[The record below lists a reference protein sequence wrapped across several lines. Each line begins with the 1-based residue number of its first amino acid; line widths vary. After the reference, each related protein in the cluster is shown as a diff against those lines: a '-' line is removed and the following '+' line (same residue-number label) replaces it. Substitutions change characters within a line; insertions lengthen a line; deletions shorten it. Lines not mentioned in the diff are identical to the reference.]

1 MRAFF
6 FGVDTLR
13 VQCIAGD
20 TQTAL
25 GATQL
30 PAVLAAI
37 IKDALR
43 CLRVP
48 DASHLPALYETLR
61 VGANICVDHGATWH
75 LYPQLVANTLR
86 RRE

>member
-1 MRAFF
+1 
-6 FGVDTLR
+6 VTLSYA
-13 VQCIAGD
+13 IAGD

-25 GATQL
+25 GATEL
-30 PAVLAAI
+30 PTVLSAI

-61 VGANICVDHGATWH
+61 VGANFCVDHGATRH
-75 LYPQLVANTLR
+75 LHSHLVAETPL
-86 RRE
+86 